1 MVTNIVQLVVV
12 VEVVDQ
18 QHMDTYGDLKMTN
31 AEIIEKYGEEK
42 GRKIIEQCQAASK
55 KWHREH
61 SEYAKKYIEEHRQ
74 QWNAYARKYQSKHRQ
89 EQRDRVNAYHNSI
102 SGRVTNLYTS
112 YRQYDIR
119 YLEEEPQL
127 TRAQLLAKLEGAK
140 CVYCGC
146 DDIIVLGL
154 DRVNNSKP
162 HSVWNTVCSCRKC
175 NVSRN
180 RKSFE
185 DYLAYRGITLEEFIE
200 KNDAVFSDELRI
212 QYE

>member
-1 MVTNIVQLVVV
+1 
-12 VEVVDQ
+12 
-18 QHMDTYGDLKMTN
+18 MDTYGDLKMTN
-31 AEIIEKYGEEK
+31 KEIIEKYGEEE
-42 GRKIIEQCQAASK
+42 GRKIIEQRNEYNRQWRK
-55 KWHREH
+55 ERPGYGKEYFKQYVKDHRE
-61 SEYAKKYIEEHRQ
+61 
-74 QWNAYARKYQSKHRQ
+74 QWNGYARKYQSKHRQ

-140 CVYCGC
+140 CVYCKC
-146 DDIIVLGL
+146 DDIMVLGL
-154 DRVNNSKP
+154 DRINNSKP

-185 DYLAYRGITLEEFIE
+185 DYLAYRGITLEEWME
-200 KNDAVFSDELRI
+200 QNNAVFSDELRI
-212 QYE
+212 QYDEK